1 MTALLPTPDPAV
13 DSRERAP
20 SGSAVDNLGQAPS
33 GSVTLPH
40 RGTAPGAGRLH
51 AAPAAPVSAAPAAPL
66 VDPGSFGVYV
76 HVPFCLTRCHY
87 CDFVT
92 YTGMEGLRR
101 PYAAALLEEAAMAA
115 AALGPAPPAVTS
127 VFVGGGTPT
136 LLPPGDLARLL
147 GRLAE
152 LLPFA
157 PGAEVTVEANPETVD
172 AAMADGLAEAG
183 VTRVS
188 MGAQS
193 FDDRVLAAL
202 GRVHDAAR
210 VGAAVATLRAA
221 GVPAVNLDLIYGG
234 PGEDAASWSA
244 TLAAAVALGPE
255 HLSAYALTIEPATK
269 FGRLVAAGQLA
280 EPGEDDLADRYDTTC
295 ATLAAAGYHHYEVSN
310 WATNG
315 PAGAGRDPGSVEPA
329 PPGCGP
335 ASSADALHRPGGRF
349 GPPEGERSPGG
360 AGALA
365 AVHSP
370 LRAGAGGGPG
380 IGRDPGTR
388 DPGTR
393 DPGTL
398 KPGTRDSGLRT
409 PIQASRHNLTYWRR
423 GRYLGLGAG
432 AHEFDGASRRWN
444 VAGVPAYLQAVR
456 GGRRPT
462 DGEERLDPAQA
473 RFEALALRLRTADG
487 LDPGAA
493 RALGVDPGGPQAQ
506 ELRKAGLLA
515 PGAGLAL
522 TEKGMFLH
530 GEVVARLA

>member
-1 MTALLPTPDPAV
+1 MTAL
-13 DSRERAP
+13 
-20 SGSAVDNLGQAPS
+20 
-33 GSVTLPH
+33 
-40 RGTAPGAGRLH
+40 RGTGPGAGALH
-51 AAPAAPVSAAPAAPL
+51 AAAPAPL
-66 VDPGSFGVYV
+66 VEPGSFGVYV

-115 AALGPAPPAVTS
+115 AALGPSPPAVTS

-147 GRLAE
+147 ARLAA

-172 AAMADGLAEAG
+172 AAMADGLAGAG

-221 GVPAVNLDLIYGG
+221 GVPAINLDLIYGG

-255 HLSAYALTIEPATK
+255 HLSAYALTIEPATR
-269 FGRLVAAGQLA
+269 FGRLVAAGLLA

-295 ATLAAAGYHHYEVSN
+295 ATLAAAGYRHYEVSN
-310 WATNG
+310 WAMDARNED
-315 PAGAGRDPGSVEPA
+315 ARNE
-329 PPGCGP
+329 
-335 ASSADALHRPGGRF
+335 DALHRPAARS
-349 GPPEGERSPGG
+349 GPPEGERSRPG
-360 AGALA
+360 
-365 AVHSP
+365 
-370 LRAGAGGGPG
+370 RAGPAVVH
-380 IGRDPGTR
+380 
-388 DPGTR
+388 
-393 DPGTL
+393 
-398 KPGTRDSGLRT
+398 T
-409 PIQASRHNLTYWRR
+409 PRWIPPHRIPFHASRHNLTYWRR

-432 AHEFDGASRRWN
+432 AHEFDGAARRWN
-444 VAGVPAYLQAVR
+444 VAGVPAYLRAVR
-456 GGRRPT
+456 DRRRPT
-462 DGEERLDPAQA
+462 DGEERLDPGQA

-493 RALGVDPGGPQAQ
+493 RTLGVDPCGAQAQ
-506 ELRKAGLLA
+506 ELRRAGLLA
-515 PGAGLAL
+515 PGAGLRL

>member
-1 MTALLPTPDPAV
+1 M
-13 DSRERAP
+13 
-20 SGSAVDNLGQAPS
+20 
-33 GSVTLPH
+33 
-40 RGTAPGAGRLH
+40 
-51 AAPAAPVSAAPAAPL
+51 
-66 VDPGSFGVYV
+66 
-76 HVPFCLTRCHY
+76 PFCLTRCHY

-147 GRLAE
+147 ARLAE

-172 AAMADGLAEAG
+172 AAMADGLARAG

-210 VGAAVATLRAA
+210 VGAAVATLRSA

-310 WATNG
+310 WART
-315 PAGAGRDPGSVEPA
+315 AGTRTPL
-329 PPGCGP
+329 PPSG
-335 ASSADALHRPGGRF
+335 
-349 GPPEGERSPGG
+349 RSPRPWT
-360 AGALA
+360 AT
-365 AVHSP
+365 VH
-370 LRAGAGGGPG
+370 
-380 IGRDPGTR
+380 
-388 DPGTR
+388 
-393 DPGTL
+393 
-398 KPGTRDSGLRT
+398 
-409 PIQASRHNLTYWRR
+409 ASRHNLTYWRR

-456 GGRRPT
+456 ERRRPT
-462 DGEERLDPAQA
+462 DGEERLDAGQA

-493 RALGVDPGGPQAQ
+493 RTLGVDPGGPQAQ
-506 ELRKAGLLA
+506 ELRRAGLLA
-515 PGAGLAL
+515 PGAGLRADR
-522 TEKGMFLH
+522 EGH
-530 GEVVARLA
+530 VPAR

>member
-1 MTALLPTPDPAV
+1 MTGVLSVPEPAV
-13 DSRERAP
+13 DNGKQP
-20 SGSAVDNLGQAPS
+20 VSGSA
-33 GSVTLPH
+33 TLPH
-40 RGTAPGAGRLH
+40 RGTAPGAGSLQ
-51 AAPAAPVSAAPAAPL
+51 AAPAAPL

-115 AALGPAPPAVTS
+115 TALGPVPPAVTS

-147 GRLAE
+147 ARLAE

-172 AAMADGLAEAG
+172 AAMADGLAGAG

-221 GVPAVNLDLIYGG
+221 GVPAINLDLIYGG

-295 ATLAAAGYHHYEVSN
+295 ATLAAAGYRHYEVSN
-310 WATNG
+310 WAMD
-315 PAGAGRDPGSVEPA
+315 GRNE
-329 PPGCGP
+329 
-335 ASSADALHRPGGRF
+335 DALHRPAARF
-349 GPPEGERSPGG
+349 GPPEGERSGPEREGP
-360 AGALA
+360 A

-370 LRAGAGGGPG
+370 RRAAAQGGPG
-380 IGRDPGTR
+380 TGRDPGTQI
-388 DPGTR
+388 PGH
-393 DPGTL
+393 
-398 KPGTRDSGLRT
+398 
-409 PIQASRHNLTYWRR
+409 ASRHNLTYWRR

-432 AHEFDGASRRWN
+432 AHEFDGATRRWN
-444 VAGVPAYLQAVR
+444 LAGVPAYLRAVR
-456 GGRRPT
+456 ERRRPT
-462 DGEERLDPAQA
+462 DGEERLDAGQA

-487 LDPGAA
+487 LDPGPA